1 MLTLPEWA
9 CKEENYKASK
19 DNDYFITKSLLGII
33 RILRQLKFQS
43 KAKIPLFSSV
53 GPAILTSI
61 IIILCACS
69 HKSAYLL
76 CISALLLIIL
86 SFLDGKSIYRLLKH
100 TVTVTFLSSLLLLP
114 AIYFYQNS
122 FIILIPVKTFLIILS
137 ISLLTTYCNW
147 HSILG
152 VMNKFHVPSI
162 IVFIFDTTLRYIV
175 LLGETAQQI
184 LYALKIRSI
193 GKNNNKSKAFG
204 GVMGVVFQLPVIAYF
219 MAKLGIIESEMLVK
233 YRQYAFLI
241 IMIVAAIITPPDL
254 MTLVLVTI
262 PLYLLYEISIIVIRR
277 VKSI

>member
-43 KAKIPLFSSV
+43 KAKIQFFSSV
-53 GPAILTSI
+53 GPSILTSI

-76 CISALLLIIL
+76 CISALLFIIL
-86 SFLDGKSIYRLLKH
+86 SFLDGKSIFRLLKH
-100 TVTVTFLSSLLLLP
+100 TVTITFLSSLLLLP

-204 GVMGVVFQLPVIAYF
+204 GVMGIVFQKSRKMSEEMYQAMCCRCFTGSYANLYRQKLSYIDFILVL
-219 MAKLGIIESEMLVK
+219 LGILYCWLFFVIE
-233 YRQYAFLI
+233 
-241 IMIVAAIITPPDL
+241 
-254 MTLVLVTI
+254 
-262 PLYLLYEISIIVIRR
+262 R
-277 VKSI
+277 VGV